1 MVTFRSDLRLA
12 VETILH
18 LAGCGLVASSRF
30 RFLEV
35 EALLEVRN
43 RSLQSGFVPQHP
55 TRQRTRSGWVS
66 PVLPHSAV
74 SVEVALT
81 TSCVLVLCEIAVSLL
96 SERCCLRRTIWF
108 YEYRIPLLLLV
119 VTLTNGLQT
128 QASCLHCL
136 SITNNNEGVG

>member
-1 MVTFRSDLRLA
+1 M
-12 VETILH
+12 
-18 LAGCGLVASSRF
+18 CLVASSRF

-35 EALLEVRN
+35 ETLLEVRN
-43 RSLQSGFVPQHP
+43 RSLQSGFVPEYP
-55 TRQRTRSGWVS
+55 TRQRTWCGRVS
-66 PVLPHSAV
+66 PVLTHSAV

-81 TSCVLVLCEIAVSLL
+81 TRDILVLCEIAVSLL
-96 SERCCLRRTIWF
+96 SERCCLRGTIWF

-136 SITNNNEGVG
+136 SITNNNEGTG

>member
-1 MVTFRSDLRLA
+1 MVRFRSYLRLA

-18 LAGCGLVASSRF
+18 LAGCGLVASSQF

-35 EALLEVRN
+35 EPLLEVRN
-43 RSLQSGFVPQHP
+43 RSFECWFVPEHP
-55 TRQRTRSGWVS
+55 ARQRARSGRVV
-66 PVLPHSAV
+66 PVLPHSPV

-81 TSCVLVLCEIAVSLL
+81 TSDILVFCEITVSLL

-119 VTLTNGLQT
+119 VTFANGLQT
-128 QASCLHCL
+128 QTSCLHCL
-136 SITNNNEGVG
+136 SITNNNEGTG